1 MRTTI
6 TLDDTLFER
15 AVAITGDHNAS
26 SMLTK
31 ALEMVVASESKKRLI
46 RLSGK
51 APEFIIPGRDSRATD
66 PILVAEDE
74 NPYNSTNPKMNVL
87 ADTNIW
93 CRYFREGQET
103 LSSLIEFDFLAI
115 HPPVIGEL
123 SVGNLPSRK
132 QTLID
137 LNAFHPVR
145 PASFEETHHLIEENK
160 LWGKGLQWDDLAIL
174 ASVLASDDLLLWT
187 EDKRLAEAASHFG
200 IRYDTT

>member
-1 MRTTI
+1 MKTLTT
-6 TLDDTLFER
+6 
-15 AVAITGDHNAS
+15 A
-26 SMLTK
+26 
-31 ALEMVVASESKKRLI
+31 
-46 RLSGK
+46 
-51 APEFIIPGRDSRATD
+51 
-66 PILVAEDE
+66 
-74 NPYNSTNPKMNVL
+74 TNPKMNVL

-115 HPPVIGEL
+115 HPLVIGEL